1 MASIVA
7 LVERWFGQHNWEIAF
22 LAFCT
27 VLASWFGTLWLGW
40 GIKRSILVR
49 YGRLLFPD
57 ESLMAVQVQDA
68 RTSDLIALWRQIS
81 HVALFVIRPGI
92 GLASSAEADGPA
104 HEPVVPADVAGCAR
118 KLAASHELS
127 PSTKSRSLLPAVRD
141 CEAAMERAREDLAE
155 ATRLDYGISPAAEWV
170 LDNTYLIRAHIAD
183 IRHNLP
189 DNHFRILPV
198 LADAVGTIRLRVYRL
213 AVELI
218 DLTGHRPTSEG
229 IVSFLNA
236 YQDIAP
242 LTMAELWVFPLMLR
256 LVLLQRI
263 QRLSE
268 RTSVRQ
274 HQKEIADFWSNRLL
288 NAAERSPA
296 EFERIVS
303 ALDQESEGPTA
314 HFIARLGEQLHKE
327 EFLLIPIQKW
337 IEVKTGQPLA
347 DIIRTEHAEE
357 ANDLMLISDAIG
369 SLRQLSELQYP
380 KIVEAVSRM
389 EAILRSDSAGIHARS
404 DFATRD
410 RCRRVVEAVARQ
422 SKCSELDVA
431 RTVVALSEQGRPGS
445 LEQCTAYYLL
455 DRGLPELESRLGR
468 RVPLRERRL
477 RFIYRNPALLY
488 LGGLATLTLA
498 IVGAFLYAAYIAA
511 VALPLLVLLGALALI
526 PASELATFL
535 LQVRLSWVLP
545 PRVLPKMSFENDI
558 PGDCRTLVVVPMM
571 LLTPD
576 SIRGELEKLEVRYLA
591 NPAANLY
598 FSLLSDFTDAE
609 KPEMPEDDDLLGVAV
624 KGIEQ
629 LNARHDGERFILFH
643 RSR

>member
-1 MASIVA
+1 M
-7 LVERWFGQHNWEIAF
+7 R
-22 LAFCT
+22 
-27 VLASWFGTLWLGW
+27 TL
-40 GIKRSILVR
+40 
-49 YGRLLFPD
+49 P
-57 ESLMAVQVQDA
+57 
-68 RTSDLIALWRQIS
+68 
-81 HVALFVIRPGI
+81 
-92 GLASSAEADGPA
+92 
-104 HEPVVPADVAGCAR
+104 
-118 KLAASHELS
+118 
-127 PSTKSRSLLPAVRD
+127 
-141 CEAAMERAREDLAE
+141 
-155 ATRLDYGISPAAEWV
+155 
-170 LDNTYLIRAHIAD
+170 YLIR
-183 IRHNLP
+183 
-189 DNHFRILPV
+189 
-198 LADAVGTIRLRVYRL
+198 
-213 AVELI
+213 
-218 DLTGHRPTSEG
+218 
-229 IVSFLNA
+229 
-236 YQDIAP
+236 
-242 LTMAELWVFPLMLR
+242 
-256 LVLLQRI
+256 
-263 QRLSE
+263 SE
-268 RTSVRQ
+268 RTEEPNYLSL
-274 HQKEIADFWSNRLL
+274 IAS
-288 NAAERSPA
+288 
-296 EFERIVS
+296 
-303 ALDQESEGPTA
+303 
-314 HFIARLGEQLHKE
+314 
-327 EFLLIPIQKW
+327 
-337 IEVKTGQPLA
+337 
-347 DIIRTEHAEE
+347 
-357 ANDLMLISDAIG
+357 AIG

-643 RSR
+643 RSRTWCESEGRWIGWERKRGKLEELNTLLNGEASNVLISAGSVPSGIRYVITLDADTQLPHGSATKLI